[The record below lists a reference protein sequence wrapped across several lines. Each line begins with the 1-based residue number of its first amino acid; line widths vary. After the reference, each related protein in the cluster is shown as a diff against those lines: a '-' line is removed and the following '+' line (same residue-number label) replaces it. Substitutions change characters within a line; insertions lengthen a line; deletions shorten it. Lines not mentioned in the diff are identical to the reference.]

1 MRGGGNGIAAQLAEL
16 AALDR
21 DALAERWT
29 DAFGCPAP
37 KHSRATFLKR
47 VLAWHVQRQAT
58 PEWCGARGA
67 SRLARLPRSAAPAQP
82 LAAGSQLV
90 REWQGRTY
98 RVVVLPDGFECDGVR
113 YRSLTAIT
121 RAITGTAWS
130 GPRFFGLR
138 P

>member
-1 MRGGGNGIAAQLAEL
+1 MRGGGNEIAAQLAEL

-29 DAFGCPAP
+29 VTFGCPAP
-37 KHSRATFLKR
+37 KHSRATFLQR
-47 VLAWHVQRQAT
+47 VLAWHVQLQAT

-67 SRLARLPRSAAPAQP
+67 SRLTRLARSAAPAQP
-82 LAAGSQLV
+82 LAPGSQLV

-98 RVVVLPDGFECDGVR
+98 RVVVLAEGFECDGVR

-121 RAITGTAWS
+121 REITGTAWS
-130 GPRFFGLR
+130 GPLFFGLR